1 MVDAFAN
8 VSNPTILHA
17 VSTIFR
23 TSMLDPVWSSHV
35 VMNGSASTLGGYT
48 DAMEHGPGRV
58 HLLAL
63 EEMQMKGILMPHV
76 LVPRSVG
83 SKMLQWMVDLVSRI
97 IE

>member
-48 DAMEHGPGRV
+48 DGMEHGPGRV